1 MAAAG
6 EGDDEP
12 SSALRAQLD
21 AAGREMVRASEQ
33 SGGSAQPLEV
43 NEAGWA
49 LTSEDSE
56 TGGQVMHAHRQEQQ
70 QQQQDQPQT
79 QPEPQPQQ
87 PAPGSGTAGGAGGAS
102 AAIKRCAWCAAE
114 TPAGQ
119 KLKSCAACR
128 KVSWEW

>member
-1 MAAAG
+1 
-6 EGDDEP
+6 
-12 SSALRAQLD
+12 
-21 AAGREMVRASEQ
+21 MVRASEQ
-33 SGGSAQPLEV
+33 PGGSAQPLEV

-56 TGGQVMHAHRQEQQ
+56 TGGQVMHARRQEQ

-114 TPAGQ
+114 APAGQ